1 MELKV
6 STAIVESFFAK
17 LKKHLESDVII
28 AGGGPS
34 GLVCATELARK
45 GVRVCLFER
54 NLAPGGGMWGG
65 AMLFNQ
71 IVVQQEALHLLD
83 DYGINHELFCD
94 GLHTADSV
102 EATAALIYHARH
114 AGAVI
119 FNGFSIEDVA
129 LDGERVSG
137 VVVNWSP
144 VHREGMH
151 VDPLVFRAKAV
162 LDATG
167 HPCEIAAVLS
177 RKNGVKLNTPTG
189 EVMWEGSL
197 DVERGEQATVEH
209 TEEIYPGL
217 FVSGMAACG
226 VSGSCRMG
234 PIFGGMLLSGVR
246 AAKIIGEAIG
256 L

>member
-1 MELKV
+1 MELQV
-6 STAIVESFFAK
+6 STAIVETFFKK
-17 LKKHLESDVII
+17 LTAHLNSDVVI

-34 GLVCATELARK
+34 GLVCAAELAAK
-45 GVRVCLFER
+45 GARVCLFER
-54 NLAPGGGMWGG
+54 KLAPGGGMWGG

-83 DYGINHELFCD
+83 AWGIAHEPWGE

-102 EATAALIYHARH
+102 EATAALIYRARK
-114 AGAVI
+114 AGAVL

-129 LDGERVSG
+129 LSGHRVNG
-137 VVVNWSP
+137 VVVNWAP
-144 VHREGMH
+144 VHREGLH

-167 HPCEIAAVLS
+167 HPCEIAAVLA

-197 DVERGEQATVEH
+197 DVTRGEQATVEH
-209 TEEIYPGL
+209 TGEVYPGL
-217 FVSGMAACG
+217 YVSGMAACG
-226 VSGSCRMG
+226 VTGSCRMG

-246 AAKIIGEAIG
+246 AAEVIGKAIG